1 MRMFEVSVYACWWS
15 FVSLQHYV
23 YSIHDVHLRLP
34 SSEIIFKRMT
44 KPSPRDVTK
53 DNKRCYERCQI
64 ISLSFLQYTGYE
76 TANDG
81 YQNQQHVAKAVADH
95 FFICP
100 TNEFSIG
107 LADRG
112 ANVYYY
118 YFTHVSIKS
127 IARYSI
133 CELLKENIL
142 IWPRGRQGRFFRS
155 SRKFIQANY
164 GLSKV
169 KNSLI

>member
-1 MRMFEVSVYACWWS
+1 MTNF
-15 FVSLQHYV
+15 
-23 YSIHDVHLRLP
+23 SIPVP
-34 SSEIIFKRMT
+34 
-44 KPSPRDVTK
+44 
-53 DNKRCYERCQI
+53 
-64 ISLSFLQYTGYE
+64 QYTGYE

-118 YFTHVSIKS
+118 YFTHVSIKPTAKS
-127 IARYSI
+127 
-133 CELLKENIL
+133 ELLSSKSFLSHLSFEEESLRKLVI
-142 IWPRGRQGRFFRS
+142 RGTF
-155 SRKFIQANY
+155 
-164 GLSKV
+164 
-169 KNSLI
+169 

>member
-1 MRMFEVSVYACWWS
+1 MKWVYVHVDEALLACS
-15 FVSLQHYV
+15 ETTYV
-23 YSIHDVHLRLP
+23 DSTHHVHLQLRL
-34 SSEIIFKRMT
+34 SQIIFKRMT
-44 KPSPRDVTK
+44 K
-53 DNKRCYERCQI
+53 
-64 ISLSFLQYTGYE
+64 SLSQKTIAVVMSDSILSVHLFFHSQYTGYE

-112 ANVYYY
+112 ANVFYY

-127 IARYSI
+127 IVRYSI
-133 CELLKENIL
+133 CGLLEENIL
-142 IWPRGRQGRFFRS
+142 IWPRGG
-155 SRKFIQANY
+155 
-164 GLSKV
+164 
-169 KNSLI
+169 